1 MKKLFFF
8 SILALLFLGMYSCQK
23 DQIEPLTE
31 AYETQESATTRANA
45 TVPFHGEYDVAVEF
59 LSEPGELPVLA
70 SLDAEGKARH
80 LGKST
85 WISELT
91 IIDLVF
97 PPDAPPFL
105 KQTGDM
111 TFTAADGSQLIG
123 SFEGEYFPTVEEDGV
138 VVDAGGGSGTYII
151 ESGTGRFEG
160 AKTPE
165 NCEECTYFWENRTA
179 LGELFNYLEFN
190 GTLTNP

>member
-8 SILALLFLGMYSCQK
+8 PILVLLFLGLYSCQK
-23 DQIEPLTE
+23 DQIEPISETFETE
-31 AYETQESATTRANA
+31 MTATARANA
-45 TVPFHGEYDVAVEF
+45 TVPFHGEYYVAVEF
-59 LSEPGELPVLA
+59 LSEEGELPVIA
-70 SLDAEGKARH
+70 SLAAEGKARH

-85 WISELT
+85 WTCEET
-91 IIDLVF
+91 IIDLEF
-97 PPDAPPFL
+97 PPDAPPFF

-138 VVDAGGGSGTYII
+138 IVDAGGGSGTYII

-165 NCEECTYFWENRTA
+165 NCEECTYFWENRLA
-179 LGELFNYLEFN
+179 LGEPLNYLEFN
-190 GTLTNP
+190 GTLINP